1 TRTPV
6 SGSVTPGVY
15 TGSVPPLPSTKPRL
29 ATVPPETVMKLLAL
43 SATPLLVAKVVLRP
57 RPPVATLLNKRLEK
71 AATVDCSV
79 PSETSLSLLS
89 STPGT
94 GMLVFCNPNDSSRVT
109 DQLMVIVVAM
119 TSSSWTSR
127 LRSTHP
133 SIPASAAEAAV
144 LNNQSGGS
152 IVRDGGA
159 SIDGEKIFA
168 GKAAVL
174 ALEQVVCSCKR
185 IGCEGMMLKKDASVY
200 SPIDSYRWI
209 VIDG

>member
-1 TRTPV
+1 
-6 SGSVTPGVY
+6 
-15 TGSVPPLPSTKPRL
+15 
-29 ATVPPETVMKLLAL
+29 
-43 SATPLLVAKVVLRP
+43 
-57 RPPVATLLNKRLEK
+57 
-71 AATVDCSV
+71 
-79 PSETSLSLLS
+79 
-89 STPGT
+89 
-94 GMLVFCNPNDSSRVT
+94 
-109 DQLMVIVVAM
+109 M
-119 TSSSWTSR
+119 TSSSWISR

-185 IGCEGMMLKKDASVY
+185 IGYEGMMLKKDASVY

-209 VIDG
+209 VFDG